1 MKLRFLTIA
10 LSCLLIAALAAPA
23 FAAERKTRDLVFEDE
38 DETKT
43 SEVAKEANIQ
53 DPLKISVKTAL
64 ELTREKETSLV
75 PPSYEFRSGDRVKL
89 RYTTNAD
96 GYVYWLAK
104 MSSGK
109 YSVLFPTDKTGM
121 DNLIKKNEE
130 HTVPV
135 KGSFRFD
142 DTPGTE
148 QLLMVFSPDRINEL
162 DQAVAEANGQK
173 GNVVEDATQVASVE
187 ESNANKRKTR
197 DLVFEDEDDEE
208 VNTKTQ
214 IAPKGEPFVT
224 MYELIHK

>member
-1 MKLRFLTIA
+1 MKIRFLTIT

-23 FAAERKTRDLVFEDE
+23 FAARKTRDLVFEDE
-38 DETKT
+38 DDAKT
-43 SEVAKEANIQ
+43 SEIAKEAKIE

-64 ELTREKETSLV
+64 ELNRNGETSLV
-75 PPSYEFRSGDRVKL
+75 PPSHEFVSGDRVKL

-148 QLLMVFSPDRINEL
+148 SLLMVFSPERVAEL

-173 GNVVEDATQVASVE
+173 GNVVEDTTQVASVE
-187 ESNANKRKTR
+187 ENNANKRKTR

-224 MYELIHK
+224 MYELVHK

>member
-1 MKLRFLTIA
+1 MKTRLMTAIFT
-10 LSCLLIAALAAPA
+10 CLLTLALAVPA
-23 FAAERKTRDLVFEDE
+23 FAERKTRDLVFEDE
-38 DETKT
+38 DDAAT
-43 SEVAKEANIQ
+43 SEIAKKNNIAN
-53 DPLKISVKTAL
+53 PVTISVKTAL
-64 ELTREKETSLV
+64 ELTRDGQTSSV
-75 PPSYEFRSGDRVKL
+75 EPGHEFKSGDRVKL

-109 YSVLFPTDKTGM
+109 YSVLFPNNQTGM

-148 QLLMVFSPDRINEL
+148 NLLMVFSPDRIPEL
-162 DQAVAEANGQK
+162 EQAVAEANGQK
-173 GNVVEDATQVASVE
+173 NNVVENSIQVASVE
-187 ESNANKRKTR
+187 EKNISKRKTR
-197 DLVFEDEDDEE
+197 DLVFEDEDEEE

-214 IAPKGEPFVT
+214 VAPKGEPFVA

>member
-1 MKLRFLTIA
+1 MKSRLLTIT

-23 FAAERKTRDLVFEDE
+23 FAARKTRDLVFEDE
-38 DETKT
+38 EEAAT
-43 SEVAKEANIQ
+43 SEIAKEANIE

-64 ELTREKETSLV
+64 ELTRNGETTLV
-75 PPSYEFRSGDRVKL
+75 PPSYEFVSGDRVKL

-96 GYVYWLAK
+96 GYVYWMAK

-109 YSVLFPTDKTGM
+109 YSVLFPTEKTGM

-135 KGSFRFD
+135 KGAFRFD

-148 QLLMVFSPDRINEL
+148 SLLMVFSPERIAEL

-173 GNVVEDATQVASVE
+173 GNVVQDSTQVASLE
-187 ESNANKRKTR
+187 EDNANKRKTR
-197 DLVFEDEDDEE
+197 DLVFEDEDEEE

-224 MYELIHK
+224 LYELVHK

>member
-1 MKLRFLTIA
+1 MKARLLTVT
-10 LSCLLIAALAAPA
+10 LSCLLIFALAAPA
-23 FAAERKTRDLVFEDE
+23 FAARKTRDLVFEEE
-38 DETKT
+38 DDAAT
-43 SEVAKEANIQ
+43 SEIAKEANIE

-64 ELTREKETSLV
+64 ELTHDGQTTTV
-75 PPSYEFRSGDRVKL
+75 APSHEFVSGDRVKL

-96 GYVYWLAK
+96 GYVYWMAK

-109 YSVLFPTDKTGM
+109 YSVLFPTEKTGM

-148 QLLMVFSPDRINEL
+148 TLLMVFSPERVPEL
-162 DQAVAEANGQK
+162 DAAVAEANGHK
-173 GNVVEDATQVASVE
+173 GNVVQDTTRVASVE
-187 ESNANKRKTR
+187 EKNTSKRKTR

-208 VNTKTQ
+208 VNIKTQ
-214 IAPKGEPFVT
+214 VAPKGEPFVSL
-224 MYELIHK
+224 YELVHK

>member
-1 MKLRFLTIA
+1 MKSRLFTTLLA
-10 LSCLLIAALAAPA
+10 CLLMAALAAPA
-23 FAAERKTRDLVFEDE
+23 FAARKTRDLVFEDE
-38 DETKT
+38 DEAAT
-43 SEVAKEANIQ
+43 SEIAKDNDIS
-53 DPLKISVKTAL
+53 DPVKISVRTAL
-64 ELTREKETSLV
+64 ELTRDGEKTTV
-75 PPSYEFRSGDRVKL
+75 APDHEFKSGDRVKL
-89 RYTTNAD
+89 RYTTSAD

-109 YSVLFPTDKTGM
+109 YSVMFPTDKTGM

-148 QLLMVFSPDRINEL
+148 SLLMVFSPDRIPEL

-173 GNVVEDATQVASVE
+173 GNMVDDSTKVASVE
-187 ESNANKRKTR
+187 EKNASKRKTR

-214 IAPKGEPFVT
+214 VAPKGEPFVAL
-224 MYELIHK
+224 YELVHK

>member
-1 MKLRFLTIA
+1 MKIRLLTIT
-10 LSCLLIAALAAPA
+10 LSCLLIVALAAPA
-23 FAAERKTRDLVFEDE
+23 FAARKTRDLVFEDE
-38 DETKT
+38 DEAAT
-43 SEVAKEANIQ
+43 SELAKEANIE

-64 ELTREKETSLV
+64 ELTRNGETSMV
-75 PPSYEFRSGDRVKL
+75 APSFEFMSGDRVKL

-109 YSVLFPTDKTGM
+109 YSVLFPTEKTGM

-148 QLLMVFSPDRINEL
+148 SLLMVFSPDRVAEL
-162 DQAVAEANGQK
+162 DMAVAEANGQS
-173 GNVVEDATQVASVE
+173 GNVVQDSTQVASVE
-187 ESNANKRKTR
+187 ENNANKRKTR
-197 DLVFEDEDDEE
+197 DLVFEDEDEEE

-214 IAPKGEPFVT
+214 IAPKGEPFVS
-224 MYELIHK
+224 MYELVHK